1 MSEDAKKHRAASKSK
16 AHRMANGDTGA
27 VDASGWKPEGS
38 VEPLHAEIKTGLRPV
53 SKRAF
58 KRGGEVKGEESKGH
72 AGRAKRKSGGVTE
85 IMNRDVKSANQS
97 RDGHKH
103 VGGLKDGGKAEGHP
117 ERKRDLKAAELL
129 VKDHERKDGGS
140 VSDGALEGTRPKG
153 GREAHAHGG
162 KVGGK
167 GKMNVNIII
176 GAHAAQP
183 PQPQPAAPIAPPPM
197 RPPMPVPPPMPMGG
211 AGAVPPMGGG
221 AGMPSP
227 MPMRKAGGAVK
238 MNFGAG
244 GGEGRLEKIE
254 KYGATQRK

>member
-1 MSEDAKKHRAASKSK
+1 MSEESKKHRAASKSK
-16 AHRMANGDTGA
+16 ATRMANGDTGA

-38 VEPLHAEIKTGLRPV
+38 VEPLHTEIKTGLRPI

-58 KRGGEVKGEESKGH
+58 KRGGEVKGEESMGH

-103 VGGLKDGGKAEGHP
+103 VGGLKDGGKAEDHP

-129 VKDHERKDGGS
+129 VKDHKRKDGGS

-183 PQPQPAAPIAPPPM
+183 PQPPQPAPPVATPV
-197 RPPMPVPPPMPMGG
+197 RPPVPVPPPMPMG
-211 AGAVPPMGGG
+211 APPPMGGAG
-221 AGMPSP
+221 APPQMPP
-227 MPMRKAGGAVK
+227 QMPMRKEGGAVK
-238 MNFGAG
+238 MDFGAG
-244 GGEGRLEKIE
+244 GGEGRLEKIK